1 MNKSA
6 DLRFYDKKYFEG
18 HDLLSLYLAK
28 SLKIIMRKNNL
39 KTVLDV
45 GCATGRLV
53 KFFNDNN
60 FQAYGCDIADVAVR
74 GAREI
79 NKNGV
84 IFKASATKLPFK
96 KNSLDFITAISI
108 IEHLTPKEAEKF
120 IKETMRVLKPGGLIF
135 LITPNFAT
143 PLRLIH
149 RQNWFAYKDPTHV
162 NFYTPWSLA
171 RFLNKFGFGNFKFTF
186 KAFYHPAFDEEFP
199 TCFAILPK
207 KIKIF
212 LIFFLISSPL
222 TFIRNSFWLLAKKND

>member
-1 MNKSA
+1 MEKSA
-6 DLRFYDKKYFEG
+6 RFRYYDKKYFEG

-74 GAREI
+74 RAREI

-120 IKETMRVLKPGGLIF
+120 IKETIRVLKPGGLIF

-186 KAFYHPAFDEEFP
+186 KAFYHPAFDEGFP
-199 TCFAILPK
+199 PFFSKLPQF
-207 KIKIF
+207 IKIF
-212 LIFFLISSPL
+212 MIFMLISSPL
-222 TFIRNSFWLLAKKND
+222 TFIRNSFWLLAQKND